1 MNELDKILHE
11 LNEKIKDDEEYVEA
25 EHDAVQQYCEDHNY
39 KMTDD
44 EMETIRVFGYEESF
58 DIWVEFNDEVR
69 ENEKLCRNV
78 YFF

>member
-58 DIWVEFNDEVR
+58 DIWVEFNDEVS
-69 ENEKLCRNV
+69 ENEK
-78 YFF
+78 

>member
-11 LNEKIKDDEEYVEA
+11 LNEKIEDDEEYVEA
-25 EHDAVQQYCEDHNY
+25 EHDVVQQYCEDHNY

-58 DIWVEFNDEVR
+58 DIWVEFNDEAN
-69 ENEKLCRNV
+69 ENEK
-78 YFF
+78 

>member
-11 LNEKIKDDEEYVEA
+11 LNEKIENDEEYMEA

-44 EMETIRVFGYEESF
+44 EMETIRAFGYEESF
-58 DIWVEFNDEVR
+58 EI
-69 ENEKLCRNV
+69 
-78 YFF
+78 

>member
-1 MNELDKILHE
+1 MNELDKILHK
-11 LNEKIKDDEEYVEA
+11 LNENIEDDEEYIEA

-58 DIWVEFNDEVR
+58 DIWVEFEEEV
-69 ENEKLCRNV
+69 NEK
-78 YFF
+78 